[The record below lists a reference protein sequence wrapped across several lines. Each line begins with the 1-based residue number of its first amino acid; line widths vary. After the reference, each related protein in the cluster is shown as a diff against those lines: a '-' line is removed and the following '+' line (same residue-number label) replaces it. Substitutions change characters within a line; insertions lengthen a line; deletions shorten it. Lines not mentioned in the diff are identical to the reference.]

1 MSCTCWLGSIPWS
14 SDFKSVMTT
23 YCVCS
28 WLLSVLYNLLNTL
41 YLRIGLTLH
50 DEKKMHYFIVATG
63 NTFELF
69 KTQGMM
75 CILKV

>member
-1 MSCTCWLGSIPWS
+1 MSCTCWRGSIPGS
-14 SDFKSVMTT
+14 SDFKFVMTT
-23 YCVCS
+23 YCS

-63 NTFELF
+63 SMFELF